1 MTKPPS
7 DPAGLGEWEP
17 YPFFPERPDEQ
28 LAEGREPH
36 AFLKADAMGD
46 RFPTERQVGL
56 LLFALALAMYL
67 GTLSWAPFP
76 GLPTRELLEHLE
88 ARPVPRTLDPLWGW
102 LVRGCAHLPGLSVA
116 AWTALFS
123 AVCGAASCGLLGRL
137 MVRSGYLIRN
147 EPGEFSFLREAQAR
161 RISGLV
167 AGAFLAVC
175 IPFWMASTRS
185 LPGAFHVLLLL
196 VTAWFF
202 SQYQHWG
209 RRRDLGALAFGFGL
223 GLAEFATFIV
233 FAPLAVFLLVR
244 EMFRW
249 RALLD
254 WRRQAVLWAGFLLGA
269 ALYPLHALVLYRTGA
284 AAGLYGSVWAA
295 LAAILRD
302 QALLITQVRY
312 SPGFPVIMFFSL
324 VPWLTLF
331 VMSRR
336 SPWFYEPPQVI
347 VRLIFTGGLLGVLC
361 NASFAPW
368 HLLGTTYFM
377 VTPYL
382 LLAVCLGYIAGE
394 FWILGEAQP
403 LLDLTRFH
411 RLGRRAASALAVL
424 LPAAMVA
431 GGGLNWG
438 VVDGRHG
445 GAFRTAAA
453 EILDRLAG
461 RDILFS
467 AGFLDE
473 SVRLEAGLRRSPVRV
488 ISAPRVNGPAYLA
501 QLADRFPE
509 AELGGPLRKGD
520 FGAFLDTLM
529 LSENGPAR
537 IGIID
542 MPDVFR
548 EYGYLVPDGLLY
560 RLETEADRVDLA
572 ALVAAQ
578 RPFWERM
585 ERMARQPSPERNL
598 ARPYQDLLRLLASKV
613 ANNLGVMQAERG
625 DPEGAL
631 ETFRTARRIYPENL
645 SVLLNLLELGRA
657 AELPEAVEL
666 DAQWNQLQ
674 EELGGERW
682 VLAQRYGYVWRA
694 REWVR
699 RGQVWA
705 LSGAPA
711 TQEGAR
717 RHPVAAAEEDSRTAG
732 FLEQAYLLTGIGF
745 RDETE
750 CRGLLMRDPRD
761 ASALLD
767 MCRLALHRLDPEAA
781 EAYLKEALAVG
792 LSEDSVRFDRLM
804 LAHVRGNAADTRS
817 ALEALVRQ
825 TPGDARAWMALAL
838 LGDVG
843 TPENDLALKVLRDL
857 PTGGLGL
864 RLSLASLFMARAQ
877 WAAARKELEDA
888 IQIDSQ
894 NAAAWEM
901 LANVAQN
908 EGNPKLMESSLRAL
922 LARNPDHY
930 LQFQLAGTARYQEGD
945 LAGAE
950 AAFRNGLL
958 RRRDPILLNN
968 LASVVLERG
977 GDRSEALDL
986 MNEALRR
993 QPGHGGLLQT
1003 RGEVLLALERPDE
1016 AIRDFQAGLKQQPRD
1031 YGLWL
1036 LLARGYLA
1044 SGDRG
1049 RAATVIQVL
1058 AARTNDMPAADREK
1072 WSGLQRELGLAP
1084 VPEAP

>member
-1 MTKPPS
+1 MTKPPPNS
-7 DPAGLGEWEP
+7 AGLGEWEP

-36 AFLKADAMGD
+36 EFLKADAMGN

-56 LLFALALAMYL
+56 VLFAVALVVYLA
-67 GTLSWAPFP
+67 TLSWSPFP
-76 GLPTRELLEHLE
+76 GLPTRELLGHLE

-102 LVRGCAHLPGLSVA
+102 LVRGCAQLPGLTVA
-116 AWTALFS
+116 AWSALFS

-209 RRRDLGALAFGFGL
+209 RRRDLGALAFCFGL

-233 FAPLAVFLLVR
+233 FAPLAVFLLAR

-254 WRRQAVLWAGFLLGA
+254 WRRHAVLWPGFLLGA
-269 ALYPLHALVLYRTGA
+269 ALYPLHALVLFRTGA
-284 AAGLYGSVWAA
+284 ATGLYGSVWAA
-295 LAAILRD
+295 LADMLRE
-302 QALLITQVRY
+302 QALLITQVRF

-336 SPWFYEPPQVI
+336 SPWFYEPPQVV
-347 VRLIFTGGLLGVLC
+347 VRLIFTGGLLGVLY

-368 HLLGTTYFM
+368 HLLETTYFM
-377 VTPYL
+377 ITPYL

-403 LLDLTRFH
+403 LLDLTRLRRH
-411 RLGRRAASALAVL
+411 GRRAASGLAGL
-424 LPAAMVA
+424 LLAAMLA
-431 GGGLNWG
+431 GGALNWG

-445 GAFRTAAA
+445 GAFRAAAA

-473 SVRLEAGLRRSPVRV
+473 SVRLETWLRRSPVRV
-488 ISAPRVNGPAYLA
+488 ISAPRVAGPAYLER
-501 QLADRFPE
+501 LADRFPE
-509 AELGGPLRKGD
+509 TELSAPLRKGD

-529 LSENGPAR
+529 LSETGPAR

-560 RLETEADRVDLA
+560 RLETEADCVDLA

-585 ERMARQPSPERNL
+585 ERMARRPSPERNL

-613 ANNLGVMQAERG
+613 ANNLGVMQAEHQ
-625 DPEGAL
+625 DLEGAR

-645 SVLLNLLELGRA
+645 SVLLNLLELGRETELAEA
-657 AELPEAVEL
+657 AELEA
-666 DAQWNQLQ
+666 DWNKRLAN
-674 EELGGERW
+674 LGGERW

-699 RGQVWA
+699 RGQVWV

-711 TQEGAR
+711 GAEAAR
-717 RHPVAAAEEDSRTAG
+717 RHPVAAPEENSQTAG
-732 FLEQAYLLTGIGF
+732 FLEQAYLQTGIGF
-745 RDETE
+745 RNETE
-750 CRGLLMRDPRD
+750 CRAMLMKDPRD
-761 ASALLD
+761 AAALLD
-767 MCRLALHRLDPEAA
+767 MCRLALRRLDPEAA

-792 LSEDSVRFDRLM
+792 LPEDAVRFDRIM
-804 LAHVRGNAADTRS
+804 LDHVRGASADTRS
-817 ALEALVRQ
+817 ALAELVRQ

-838 LGDVG
+838 LGEVG
-843 TPENDLALKVLRDL
+843 TPENELALKVLRDL

-864 RLSLASLFMARAQ
+864 HLSLASLFMARAQ
-877 WAAARKELEDA
+877 WDSARKELEEA

-908 EGNPKLMESSLRAL
+908 QGNAKLMESSLRAL

-930 LQFQLAGTARYQEGD
+930 LQFQIDGTARYQQGD

-950 AAFRNGLL
+950 TAFRNGLL

-968 LASVVLERG
+968 LASVILERG
-977 GDRSEALDL
+977 GDRQEALEL

-1036 LLARGYLA
+1036 LLARGYRA
-1044 SGDRG
+1044 SGDPG
-1049 RAATVIQVL
+1049 RAATILKVL
-1058 AARTNDMPAADREK
+1058 AARTNDMSAADREK
-1072 WSGLQRELGLAP
+1072 WSGLQLEPGLAP
-1084 VPEAP
+1084 ASAAP